1 MHRFGILNVVLCVSG
16 ILNFEENVCYSN
28 VRELIRIFSSGTA
41 NPAVKPGLAAEFRLV
56 VWLKGLVIRCFGF
69 VTNDFASVYFFYTI
83 SIYLLSHF
91 NRKRNND
98 YEQIVVTPSCPGV
111 DLRSDQMNEENEDFS
126 SRRRYHQTS
135 VIQGHYVDD
144 V

>member
-1 MHRFGILNVVLCVSG
+1 MHLFYFDFFILLD
-16 ILNFEENVCYSN
+16 F
-28 VRELIRIFSSGTA
+28 LIQKI
-41 NPAVKPGLAAEFRLV
+41 
-56 VWLKGLVIRCFGF
+56 I
-69 VTNDFASVYFFYTI
+69 
-83 SIYLLSHF
+83 
-91 NRKRNND
+91 RKRSTE

-111 DLRSDQMNEENEDFS
+111 DLRSDQLNEENEDFS